1 MKRMAAVLAR
11 LPGLPSFGNL
21 PQLSPG
27 VWKGAGVVLATVI
40 ALSWWALE
48 RPEEGPKGEGRGEP
62 ALEQVPDFSALPTV
76 GARKAA
82 FFAFL
87 LPRIEAENQRLDGLR
102 TRLEALG
109 RAEAPWDEATE
120 RWLAELEAGYGLPS
134 PGARP
139 DRLPRLLRRVDRI
152 PPSLALAQ
160 AATESAWGTSRFAQ
174 EGRNFFGQWCYS
186 RGCGLVPLLRPEG
199 SEHEVRL
206 FERSADSVVSYM
218 HNLNS
223 HPAHRSFRVL
233 RAAAR
238 REGRPLSGEL
248 LAPGLLRYSERRAA
262 YVADLLAIMRFNR
275 LDRFDA

>member
-1 MKRMAAVLAR
+1 MKFVAALRKRLSSLSGLPQWSSGIGKGLGAALAVL
-11 LPGLPSFGNL
+11 
-21 PQLSPG
+21 
-27 VWKGAGVVLATVI
+27 VL
-40 ALSWWALE
+40 LFWWA
-48 RPEEGPKGEGRGEP
+48 GEGRKEDSSTAAVSGP
-62 ALEQVPDFSALPTV
+62 AAEQVPDFSALPTV
-76 GARKAA
+76 SARKAA

-87 LPRIEAENQRLDGLR
+87 LPRIQAENQRIDGLR
-102 TRLEALG
+102 ARLSAL
-109 RAEAPWDEATE
+109 APAQTPWDEDTE
-120 RWLAELEAGYGLPS
+120 RWLTALEDRYRLPT
-134 PGARP
+134 PGAGE
-139 DRLPRLLRRVDRI
+139 DRLTRLLRRVDRI

-174 EGRNFFGQWCYS
+174 VGRNFFGQWCYS
-186 RGCGLVPLLRPEG
+186 KGCGLVPLLRPEG

-223 HPAHRSFRVL
+223 HPAHQSFRVL

-275 LDRFDA
+275 LDRFDS

>member
-1 MKRMAAVLAR
+1 VKALQVLLER
-11 LPGLPSFGNL
+11 LKALPRPSLRQGPGL
-21 PQLSPG
+21 
-27 VWKGAGVVLATVI
+27 GAGLVVV
-40 ALSWWALE
+40 ALLLWWAGH
-48 RPEEGPKGEGRGEP
+48 RPEGEVVDSVLRGPAP
-62 ALEQVPDFSALPTV
+62 EQVPDFAALPTV
-76 GARKAA
+76 SARKAA

-87 LPRIEAENQRLDGLR
+87 LPRIEAENQRIGELR
-102 TRLEALG
+102 ARIEALKT
-109 RAEAPWDEATE
+109 AEGPWDGETE
-120 RWLAELEAGYGLPS
+120 GWLTALEERYGVPA
-134 PGARP
+134 PGAGA
-139 DRLPRLLRRVDRI
+139 DRLGHLLRRVDRI

-174 EGRNFFGQWCYS
+174 VGRNFFGQWCYS
-186 RGCGLVPLLRPEG
+186 EGCGLVPLLRPEG

-275 LDRFDA
+275 LGRFDH

>member
-1 MKRMAAVLAR
+1 MAAL
-11 LPGLPSFGNL
+11 LL
-21 PQLSPG
+21 
-27 VWKGAGVVLATVI
+27 
-40 ALSWWALE
+40 WWAGE
-48 RPEEGPKGEGRGEP
+48 RPGGGALDAAVPGPAP
-62 ALEQVPDFSALPTV
+62 EQVPDFAALPTV
-76 GARKAA
+76 SARKAA

-87 LPRIEAENQRLDGLR
+87 LPRIEAENQRIDELR
-102 TRLEALG
+102 ARIEALQSAEGPLG
-109 RAEAPWDEATE
+109 RANG
-120 RWLAELEAGYGLPS
+120 RLAEGPRDALWRVLLGGRGRSVES
-134 PGARP
+134 PPAPGGSRS
-139 DRLPRLLRRVDRI
+139 
-152 PPSLALAQ
+152 PSLALAQ

-174 EGRNFFGQWCYS
+174 AGRNFFGQWCYTE
-186 RGCGLVPLLRPEG
+186 GCGLVPLLRPEG

-262 YVADLLAIMRFNR
+262 YVADLLAIMRFNG
-275 LDRFDA
+275 LDRFDH

>member
-1 MKRMAAVLAR
+1 MKTLQVFLAR
-11 LPGLPSFGNL
+11 LKGLPRPSLRQGQGL
-21 PQLSPG
+21 G
-27 VWKGAGVVLATVI
+27 VGLVLV
-40 ALSWWALE
+40 ALLLWWAGN
-48 RPEEGPKGEGRGEP
+48 RPEGKAGDTVLRGPAP
-62 ALEQVPDFSALPTV
+62 EQVPDFAALPTV
-76 GARKAA
+76 SARKAA

-87 LPRIEAENQRLDGLR
+87 LPRIEAENQRIDELRVRIEGL
-102 TRLEALG
+102 LS
-109 RAEAPWDEATE
+109 AEESWDEETE
-120 RWLAELEAGYGLPS
+120 GWLADLEDHFGLPS
-134 PGARP
+134 PGGGA

-174 EGRNFFGQWCYS
+174 VGRNFFGQWCYS
-186 RGCGLVPLLRPEG
+186 EGCGL
-199 SEHEVRL
+199 
-206 FERSADSVVSYM
+206 VVSYM

-275 LDRFDA
+275 LGRFDH

>member
-1 MKRMAAVLAR
+1 VKTLRALLAR
-11 LPGLPSFGNL
+11 LRGLPR
-21 PQLSPG
+21 PSPRQWQG
-27 VWKGAGVVLATVI
+27 LGATLVTLAVLF
-40 ALSWWALE
+40 WWAG
-48 RPEEGPKGEGRGEP
+48 EGPQEDPSAAP
-62 ALEQVPDFSALPTV
+62 ASGPAPEQVPDFSALPTV
-76 GARKAA
+76 SARKAA

-87 LPRIEAENQRLDGLR
+87 LPRIEAENQRIDELRARIEVLQSADGPWDG
-102 TRLEALG
+102 A
-109 RAEAPWDEATE
+109 AEA
-120 RWLAELEAGYGLPS
+120 WLTDLETRYGLPS
-134 PGARP
+134 PGDGA

-160 AATESAWGTSRFAQ
+160 AATESAW
-174 EGRNFFGQWCYS
+174 
-186 RGCGLVPLLRPEG
+186 VPLLRPEG

-206 FERSADSVVSYM
+206 FEHSADSVVSYM

-238 REGRPLSGEL
+238 REGRSLSGEL

-275 LDRFDA
+275 LGRFDS

>member
-1 MKRMAAVLAR
+1 MKTLQAFLAR
-11 LPGLPSFGNL
+11 LKGLPRPSLRQGQGL
-21 PQLSPG
+21 G
-27 VWKGAGVVLATVI
+27 VGLVLV
-40 ALSWWALE
+40 ALLLWWAGN
-48 RPEEGPKGEGRGEP
+48 RPEGKAGDTVLRGPAP
-62 ALEQVPDFSALPTV
+62 EQVPDFAALPTV
-76 GARKAA
+76 SARKAA

-87 LPRIEAENQRLDGLR
+87 LPRIEAENQRIDELRVRIEGL
-102 TRLEALG
+102 LS
-109 RAEAPWDEATE
+109 AEESWDEETE
-120 RWLAELEAGYGLPS
+120 GWLADLEDHFGLPS
-134 PGARP
+134 PGGGA

-174 EGRNFFGQWCYS
+174 VGRNFFGQWCYS
-186 RGCGLVPLLRPEG
+186 EGCGLVPLLRPEG

-275 LDRFDA
+275 LGRFDH

>member
-1 MKRMAAVLAR
+1 MKRRATVLSR
-11 LPGLPSFGNL
+11 LPSLPSLGNL
-21 PQLSPG
+21 PRLSPG
-27 VWKGAGVVLATVI
+27 VWKGAGAALAAVVV
-40 ALSWWALE
+40 LSWWSLE
-48 RPEEGPKGEGRGEP
+48 RPEEGPPGVPQGG
-62 ALEQVPDFSALPTV
+62 AVAEQVPDFSALPTV
-76 GARKAA
+76 SARKAA

-87 LPRIEAENQRLDGLR
+87 LPRVEAENQRIDGLR
-102 TRLEALG
+102 ARLEAL
-109 RAEAPWDEATE
+109 RNAEDPWDETTE
-120 RWLAELEAGYGLPS
+120 RWLAELEEGYGLPS
-134 PGARP
+134 PGAGP

-186 RGCGLVPLLRPEG
+186 RGCGLVPRLRPEG

-275 LDRFDA
+275 LNRFDS

>member
-1 MKRMAAVLAR
+1 MKGLGALWAR
-11 LPGLPSFGNL
+11 IRGFPWPSPQHWPGL
-21 PQLSPG
+21 
-27 VWKGAGVVLATVI
+27 GATLAVA
-40 ALSWWALE
+40 ALLLWWAGE
-48 RPEEGPKGEGRGEP
+48 RPEGGVLDAALPGPAP
-62 ALEQVPDFSALPTV
+62 EQVPDFAALPTV
-76 GARKAA
+76 SARKAA

-87 LPRIEAENQRLDGLR
+87 LPRIEAENQRIDELR
-102 TRLEALG
+102 ARVEALQS
-109 RAEAPWDEATE
+109 AEGPWDGPTE
-120 RWLAELEAGYGLPS
+120 GWLKDLETRYGAS
-134 PGARP
+134 SSETGA
-139 DRLPRLLRRVDRI
+139 DRLNRLLRRVDRI

-174 EGRNFFGQWCYS
+174 AGRNFFGQWCYTE
-186 RGCGLVPLLRPEG
+186 GCGLVPLLRPEG

-262 YVADLLAIMRFNR
+262 YVADLLAIMRFNG
-275 LDRFDA
+275 LDRFDH

>member
-1 MKRMAAVLAR
+1 VKTLRALLARLKGLPRPSPRHWQGLGAALAVLA
-11 LPGLPSFGNL
+11 
-21 PQLSPG
+21 
-27 VWKGAGVVLATVI
+27 VL
-40 ALSWWALE
+40 LWWAG
-48 RPEEGPKGEGRGEP
+48 EGPQEDASAPSASGP
-62 ALEQVPDFSALPTV
+62 APEQVPDFAALPTV
-76 GARKAA
+76 SARKAA

-87 LPRIEAENQRLDGLR
+87 LPRIEAENQRIDELR
-102 TRLEALG
+102 ARIEALL
-109 RAEAPWDEATE
+109 RAEGPWDGATE
-120 RWLAELEAGYGLPS
+120 AWLAALEERYGLSS
-134 PGARP
+134 PGAGP

-174 EGRNFFGQWCYS
+174 VGRNFFGQWCYS
-186 RGCGLVPLLRPEG
+186 QGCGLVPLLRPEG

-206 FERSADSVVSYM
+206 FEHSADSVVSYM

-275 LDRFDA
+275 LGRFDH

>member
-1 MKRMAAVLAR
+1 MKFLRGLLVR
-11 LPGLPSFGNL
+11 LRGLPRPSLRHWQGM
-21 PQLSPG
+21 G
-27 VWKGAGVVLATVI
+27 VALA
-40 ALSWWALE
+40 ALALLLWWAGE
-48 RPEEGPKGEGRGEP
+48 RPEARAPDAALRGPAP
-62 ALEQVPDFSALPTV
+62 EQVPDFAALPTV

-87 LPRIEAENQRLDGLR
+87 LPRIEAENRRLDGLR
-102 TRLEALG
+102 ARLEGLST
-109 RAEAPWDEATE
+109 AEKPWDEATE
-120 RWLAELEAGYGLPS
+120 RWLADLEDRYGLPS
-134 PGARP
+134 PGAGA
-139 DRLPRLLRRVDRI
+139 DRLGRLLRRVDRI

-174 EGRNFFGQWCYS
+174 VGRNFFGQWCYS
-186 RGCGLVPLLRPEG
+186 QGCGLVPLLRPEG

-262 YVADLLAIMRFNR
+262 YVADLLAIMRFNG
-275 LDRFDA
+275 LSRFDA

>member
-1 MKRMAAVLAR
+1 MTVLRAFLTR
-11 LPGLPSFGNL
+11 LRALPKPSSWPWPGLGVGLVVGLVVVALLLWWTGN
-21 PQLSPG
+21 
-27 VWKGAGVVLATVI
+27 
-40 ALSWWALE
+40 
-48 RPEEGPKGEGRGEP
+48 RPEGEAADTVLRGPAP
-62 ALEQVPDFSALPTV
+62 EQVPDFAALPTV
-76 GARKAA
+76 SARKAA

-87 LPRIEAENQRLDGLR
+87 LPRIEAENQRIDELR
-102 TRLEALG
+102 ARIEVLQN
-109 RAEAPWDEATE
+109 AEGPWDGETEA
-120 RWLAELEAGYGLPS
+120 WLRSLESRYGVPT
-134 PGARP
+134 PEARA
-139 DRLPRLLRRVDRI
+139 DRLIHLLRRVDRI

-174 EGRNFFGQWCYS
+174 VGRNFFGQWCY
-186 RGCGLVPLLRPEG
+186 REGCGLVPLLRPEG

-275 LDRFDA
+275 LARFDY

>member
-1 MKRMAAVLAR
+1 MKTLQALLAR
-11 LPGLPSFGNL
+11 LKGLPRPSRRQGQGL
-21 PQLSPG
+21 G
-27 VWKGAGVVLATVI
+27 VGLVVV
-40 ALSWWALE
+40 ALLLWWAGH
-48 RPEEGPKGEGRGEP
+48 RPDGEDGDTVPRGPAP
-62 ALEQVPDFSALPTV
+62 EQVPDFAALPTV
-76 GARKAA
+76 SARKAA

-87 LPRIEAENQRLDGLR
+87 LPRIEAENQRIAELRLRIEGL
-102 TRLEALG
+102 LS
-109 RAEAPWDEATE
+109 AEGPWDEETE
-120 RWLAELEAGYGLPS
+120 GWLAGLEDHFGLPS
-134 PGARP
+134 PGVGA

-174 EGRNFFGQWCYS
+174 VGRNFFGQWCYS
-186 RGCGLVPLLRPEG
+186 EGCGLVPLLRPEG

-275 LDRFDA
+275 LGRFDH

>member
-1 MKRMAAVLAR
+1 MKTLQALLAR
-11 LPGLPSFGNL
+11 LKGLPWPSRRQGQGL
-21 PQLSPG
+21 G
-27 VWKGAGVVLATVI
+27 VGLVVV
-40 ALSWWALE
+40 ALLLWWAGN
-48 RPEEGPKGEGRGEP
+48 RPDGEDGDTVPRGPAP
-62 ALEQVPDFSALPTV
+62 EQVPDFAALPTV
-76 GARKAA
+76 SARKAA

-87 LPRIEAENQRLDGLR
+87 LPRIEAENQRIAELRLRIEGL
-102 TRLEALG
+102 LS
-109 RAEAPWDEATE
+109 AEGPWDGSTE
-120 RWLAELEAGYGLPS
+120 EWLVALEDRYGLSS
-134 PGARP
+134 PGAGP

-174 EGRNFFGQWCYS
+174 VGRNFFGQWCYS
-186 RGCGLVPLLRPEG
+186 EGCGLVPLLRPEG

-275 LDRFDA
+275 LGRFDH